1 MDSQVKIVSIL
12 HIVYGG
18 LGLLLAVLMLVVF
31 GGVTAIVGVSAPDD
45 GAMIA
50 MPILMIVGGFVFFMI
65 MLTSIP
71 GLIGGIGL
79 LGYQQWARV
88 VVIVISGL
96 NLLSFPFGTALGVY
110 SLYVL
115 LSQETGELFKHG
127 GVLPQMN
134 TPQPPPQAPEANA
147 QTPQN

>member
-1 MDSQVKIVSIL
+1 MDSHVKIVSIL
-12 HIVYGG
+12 HIVFGG
-18 LGLLLAVLMLVVF
+18 LGLLSAVLMLVIF

-79 LGYQQWARV
+79 LSYQQWARV
-88 VVIVISGL
+88 VIIVISTL

-115 LSQETGELFKHG
+115 LS
-127 GVLPQMN
+127 
-134 TPQPPPQAPEANA
+134 
-147 QTPQN
+147 